1 MRGCR
6 CNFGLCRLLEYLAV
20 FITLRPIYLQGE
32 RVYITVLSAGFSNIE
47 ATSNSQLQCY
57 RSSPYSEASRVYGR
71 TAPIPDDTSPTPPA
85 AVPHSRGV
93 TRVLFPTTTEWD
105 VQGFGAF
112 YCRGSQEGY
121 DDQTITS
128 FFKRNDAYFEP
139 VDGKFTRTVNVGDT
153 GVMIQMRATSNSSLE
168 NPVWRKDGG
177 DPVTGQTNTTFMF
190 PDPIVAEDEGIY
202 EIYYSGM
209 RSQGR
214 GALYRLIVRD
224 CPAGKWGPPDC
235 IRVCDKCYNGGVCDD
250 ETGRCI
256 CPNNFRGPN
265 CLEICRTDGGNR
277 FGPNCEF
284 RCTYKSER
292 ASACSHYQFCL
303 PDPFGCSC
311 DTGTQGIN
319 CDTDCVSGTYGAGC
333 SQTCHCQS
341 GLCNRHSGLC
351 SPTETSDCET
361 GWSGDNC
368 QIPDI
373 CDDGYYGTDCTDK
386 CHCLNDAP
394 CDKITGECPHQQCA
408 LYFNIYGDGVKCQE
422 CPGALYG
429 VGCADQ
435 CHCDENTCD
444 KVSGVCRGQCLP
456 HWVERD
462 CQRGITNVSMNVKV
476 NPNQPSSF
484 TCVVE
489 GDPPP
494 NAGDVGLFRLR
505 DDVRDDSGIS
515 QTQTSLDASGVK
527 RLMIFRVDQM
537 TSGQY
542 ECTLYGNRAYRS
554 VDAVTYVL
562 PVVEAVPTVTAST
575 FTSLTTEWMAWNEQS
590 DIGDP
595 PVTEYIVYYRIPDG
609 DWIDGPK
616 VPASMTSA
624 VLSGLDQCTKY
635 EVSVAA
641 VREGPGGTGPKSDSI
656 ATVTECPRITNVSM
670 DVTVNPNQP
679 SFFTCVV
686 EGDPPPNAAAV
697 SLYRLRDDVRDDSGI
712 SQNKSSLDTSGGK
725 RLIIFRVDRMA
736 SGRYVCALYGNRA
749 NLTVDAVTYVLPVME
764 AVPTVTASTFTSLTI
779 EWMAWNEQSDI
790 GDPPVT
796 EYIVYYRIPDGDWF
810 DGPKVAASMTSVVL
824 SGLDQCTMYE
834 VSVAAVREGPGGT
847 GPKSNSFATVT
858 ECPRITN
865 VSMDV
870 TVNPNQPSSFICV
883 VEGEPPPNA
892 TDVSL
897 YRLRDGVRDHSGI
910 SQTQTSLDASGIK
923 RLIIFG
929 VDRMT
934 SGQYVCALCGNRA
947 NLTVDAVTYV
957 LPVMEAAPTV
967 TASTFTSLTIEW
979 MAWNEQ
985 SDNIGDPPLTEYI
998 IYYRIPYENWIDG
1011 PKVSASMT
1019 SAVLSNLDQ
1028 CTKYEVSVAAVREG
1042 PGGTGP
1048 KSNSFA
1054 TVTECPRIT
1063 NVSMNVTV
1071 NPNQPSSFIC
1081 VVEGDP
1087 PPNATDVS
1095 LYRLRDV
1102 LPVME
1107 AAPTVNASTFTSLT
1121 IEWTAWNEQSDNI
1134 GDPPLTEYITY
1145 YKILNGTWIDGPKV
1159 AASMTSAVFGGLDPD
1174 TKYEISV
1181 AAIREGPGGTG
1192 PKSDSLTIVT
1202 KCATPPV
1209 PVNVDIFNS
1218 TQDSLIVTWSAA
1230 TPIHRNGEIRAY
1242 KLQYRRTAPEMDD
1255 HYILA
1260 NVTEVQIDMK
1270 YQILELSA
1278 ESMYSVQV
1286 RTINRAGESDWSP
1299 IATGETK
1306 RAPAAIGV
1314 LAGGVAA
1321 GGGFIIIVGVVVGFF
1336 FCRRNQDQKQLSG
1349 TDGSTSDQGQY
1360 IVLHENVNAGVPEE
1374 HMYEDFKDVPV
1385 IELTAAFS
1393 NPERKE
1399 YLNPRYYPSY
1409 RMFQK
1414 DEDGNREMGTFKG
1427 CGSPSCSKKC
1437 SGSHDNLYEE
1447 PMMKENNDNIYQ
1459 DLAVPGPIP
1468 VHELQAYIEHKKAKE
1483 GNGLVLEYQML
1494 KSSQLHPWN
1503 VASKERNKAKNRFK
1517 NIIAYD
1523 HSRVVL
1529 KTVDGDSHSDYYN
1542 ANYIHNFRGEKVI
1555 IASQAPNEASLT
1567 DFWRMIWQENVET
1580 VVMLT
1585 TLTQN
1590 GKDQCTQYWP
1600 EESRSIN
1607 IGNFSIFLSE
1617 EHTFSDHAIRELD
1630 VKMGRGEE
1638 KRTVTQFHYMSWSMK
1653 EVPEDYTTLLDFVEV
1668 VLRHHTTMPL
1678 SKRNRPMIVHC
1689 SAGAGRT
1696 GTFLALYNMLFMMR
1710 ETGKVDVFGFV
1721 NQMRENRIK
1730 MVHTQDQYLFI
1741 YNALLEVYLLGQ
1753 TNIPVAQFKK
1763 KLSTLNRVDPKTK
1776 KINIQLEYELLDSL
1790 APVPPSS
1797 AFKGGK
1803 MPQNKNK
1810 NKFPD
1815 ILPLET
1821 KRPCL
1826 VSEGLEDST
1835 DYINASLMDTF
1846 TEEDAFV
1853 VTQAPL
1859 PNTVVD
1865 IWRLVFDW
1873 TCPVIVMLNELDPTD
1888 GTCPQYWPNEGTIQ
1902 MGSLNIARVGSSSGP
1917 HFARDTFTV
1926 SNNGESVTVTQL
1938 RLFGWS
1944 AANNKLRSPMS
1955 LIHLVKA
1962 AQEAVKISHTSGP
1975 VIVHCINGTG
1985 WSGVFCAL
1993 WSVIDKF
2000 ERKNTVDI
2008 FHTVKNLRANRPN
2021 MVESLDQY
2029 KLCYDAMSRYL
2040 ESQQESAYMNMD
2052 TLTRHAEC

>member
-1 MRGCR
+1 MRFSRGLHSWRLILSATPPRCLRDLWETYWQPTGDVLATEKMSRRGCGDFQANKLSTCVETVPLSR
-6 CNFGLCRLLEYLAV
+6 FLDESAR
-20 FITLRPIYLQGE
+20 E
-32 RVYITVLSAGFSNIE
+32 RVHITVLSGGFSNIE
-47 ATSNSQLQCY
+47 SASYTQLQCY
-57 RSSPYSEASRVYGR
+57 RSSPSSEASRVFGR
-71 TAPIPDDTSPTPPA
+71 TAPIPSDTSPGPPA
-85 AVPHSRGV
+85 PDTYANDIRRIQFLP
-93 TRVLFPTTTEWD
+93 PTEWE
-105 VQGFGAF
+105 VQGFGTF

-121 DDQTITS
+121 EDQTISS

-153 GVMIQMRATSNSSLE
+153 GVMIEMRATSNSTLV

-177 DPVTGQTNTTFMF
+177 DPVTGQTTNTFMF
-190 PDPIVAEDEGIY
+190 PDPVVVEDEGIY

-235 IRVCDKCYNGGVCDD
+235 IRICDKCYNVGVCDD

-256 CPNNFRGPN
+256 CPNNFKGPN

-284 RCTYKSER
+284 RCTYR
-292 ASACSHYQFCL
+292 ASDPPSSCSRKQFCL

-311 DTGTQGIN
+311 DTGTHGIN
-319 CDTDCVSGTYGAGC
+319 CDTDCANGTYGAGC

-341 GLCNRHSGLC
+341 GLCNRYSGVCLE
-351 SPTETSDCET
+351 SPECET

-386 CHCLNDAP
+386 CHCLNDVP
-394 CDKITGECPHQQCA
+394 CDKITGECPNRKCA
-408 LYFNIYGDGVKCQE
+408 PFFNIFDGVNCRDAECPTRCKPGSDHANRIMQIRVVSTTNARHTPGETIRIYSNNLPWSCVSVLNAL
-422 CPGALYG
+422 CPGAFYG
-429 VGCADQ
+429 LGCAEQ
-435 CHCDENTCD
+435 CHCDESTCD
-444 KVSGVCRGQCLP
+444 KVSGNCRGQCLP
-456 HWVERD
+456 NWVERD
-462 CQRGITNVSMNVKV
+462 CQTGITNVSMNVTV

-494 NAGDVGLFRLR
+494 NAADVCLYRLR
-505 DDVRDDSGIS
+505 NDVPDDSGIS

-527 RLMIFRVDQM
+527 RLVMFRVDQV

-542 ECTLYGNRAYRS
+542 E
-554 VDAVTYVL
+554 
-562 PVVEAVPTVTAST
+562 
-575 FTSLTTEWMAWNEQS
+575 
-590 DIGDP
+590 
-595 PVTEYIVYYRIPDG
+595 
-609 DWIDGPK
+609 
-616 VPASMTSA
+616 
-624 VLSGLDQCTKY
+624 
-635 EVSVAA
+635 
-641 VREGPGGTGPKSDSI
+641 
-656 ATVTECPRITNVSM
+656 
-670 DVTVNPNQP
+670 
-679 SFFTCVV
+679 
-686 EGDPPPNAAAV
+686 
-697 SLYRLRDDVRDDSGI
+697 
-712 SQNKSSLDTSGGK
+712 
-725 RLIIFRVDRMA
+725 
-736 SGRYVCALYGNRA
+736 CALYGNRA
-749 NLTVDAVTYVLPVME
+749 KLSLDAVTY
-764 AVPTVTASTFTSLTI
+764 I
-779 EWMAWNEQSDI
+779 
-790 GDPPVT
+790 
-796 EYIVYYRIPDGDWF
+796 
-810 DGPKVAASMTSVVL
+810 
-824 SGLDQCTMYE
+824 
-834 VSVAAVREGPGGT
+834 
-847 GPKSNSFATVT
+847 
-858 ECPRITN
+858 
-865 VSMDV
+865 
-870 TVNPNQPSSFICV
+870 
-883 VEGEPPPNA
+883 
-892 TDVSL
+892 
-897 YRLRDGVRDHSGI
+897 
-910 SQTQTSLDASGIK
+910 
-923 RLIIFG
+923 
-929 VDRMT
+929 
-934 SGQYVCALCGNRA
+934 
-947 NLTVDAVTYV
+947 

-967 TASTFTSLTIEW
+967 TASTFTSLTIGW
-979 MAWNEQ
+979 IAWNEQ
-985 SDNIGDPPLTEYI
+985 SDIGDPPVTDYI
-998 IYYRIPYENWIDG
+998 IYYKIPDGDWIDG
-1011 PKVSASMT
+1011 PKVAASMT
-1019 SAVLSNLDQ
+1019 SAVLSGLDQ

-1054 TVTECPRIT
+1054 TVTECPRIA
-1063 NVSMNVTV
+1063 NVSMNAKV
-1071 NPNQPSSFIC
+1071 NPNQPSSFTC

-1107 AAPTVNASTFTSLT
+1107 AALTVNASTSTSLT
-1121 IEWTAWNEQSDNI
+1121 IEWMAWNEQSDDI

-1145 YKILNGTWIDGPKV
+1145 YRILNGTWIDGPKV
-1159 AASMTSAVFGGLDPD
+1159 AASMTSAVLGGLDPD

-1202 KCATPPV
+1202 KCANLSAPVLVSATPNVPRQITVTWQARPNGTKKCSTGYTNYTFHYTTENTHFSGSEMLNNSEVTQTELEPYLRYTLTDLEPYLQYTITVTAVRNDSESAASSDVTVRTLEEAPPV

-1255 HYILA
+1255 YYILA
-1260 NVTEVQIDMK
+1260 NVTEVQFDMK
-1270 YQILELSA
+1270 YQILDLSA

-1286 RTINRAGESDWSP
+1286 RTVNRAGESDWSP

-1321 GGGFIIIVGVVVGFF
+1321 GGGFIIIVGVVAGFF
-1336 FCRRNQDQKQLSG
+1336 FCRRNQDQKQLNG
-1349 TDGSTSDQGQY
+1349 TDGSATDQGQY
-1360 IVLHENVNAGVPEE
+1360 IVLRENVNAGVPEE
-1374 HMYEDFKDVPV
+1374 HLYEGFKDVPV
-1385 IELTAAFS
+1385 IELTSAFS

-1399 YLNPRYYPSY
+1399 SLNPRYYPSY

-1414 DEDGNREMGTFKG
+1414 DEGGNREMSTFKG
-1427 CGSPSCSKKC
+1427 RGSPSCSKKC
-1437 SGSHDNLYEE
+1437 NGSHDNLYEE
-1447 PMMKENNDNIYQ
+1447 PMMKENNEDNIYQ

-1468 VHELQAYIEHKKAKE
+1468 VHELQAYIERKKAKE
-1483 GNGLVLEYQML
+1483 GNGLVQEYQML

-1517 NIIAYD
+1517 TIIAYD

-1529 KTVDGDSHSDYYN
+1529 KTVDGDPHSDYYN

-1580 VVMLT
+1580 IVMVT
-1585 TLTQN
+1585 ALTQN

-1607 IGNFSIFLSE
+1607 IGNFSISLSE
-1617 EHTFSDHAIRELD
+1617 EHTFTDHAIRELG
-1630 VKMGRGEE
+1630 VNMERGEE
-1638 KRTVTQFHYMSWSMK
+1638 KRTVTQFHYMSWSK
-1653 EVPEDYTTLLDFVEV
+1653 REVPEDYTTLLDFVEV

-1678 SKRNRPMIVHC
+1678 SERNRPMLVHC

-1696 GTFLALYNMLFMMR
+1696 GTFLTLYNMLFMMR
-1710 ETGKVDVFGFV
+1710 ESGKVDIFGFV

-1741 YNALLEVYLLGQ
+1741 YYALLEVYLLGQ

-1803 MPQNKNK
+1803 MPQNKSK
-1810 NKFPD
+1810 NRFPD

-1835 DYINASLMDTF
+1835 DYINASLISTF
-1846 TEEDAFV
+1846 TEEGVFV

-1873 TCPVIVMLNELDPTD
+1873 NCPIIVMLNKLDPTD
-1888 GTCPQYWPNEGTIQ
+1888 GTCPQYWPNEDTIQ

-1926 SNNGESVTVTQL
+1926 SNNGESVSVTQF

-1944 AANNKLRSPMS
+1944 AASNKLRSPMS
-1955 LIHLVKA
+1955 LIHLVRA
-1962 AQEAVKISHTSGP
+1962 VQEAVKTAHTSGP
-1975 VIVHCINGTG
+1975 VIVHCVNGTG

-2008 FHTVKNLRANRPN
+2008 FHAVKNLRANRPN

-2040 ESQQESAYMNMD
+2040 ESQQESAYMNMN
-2052 TLTRHAEC
+2052 TFTGHAEC